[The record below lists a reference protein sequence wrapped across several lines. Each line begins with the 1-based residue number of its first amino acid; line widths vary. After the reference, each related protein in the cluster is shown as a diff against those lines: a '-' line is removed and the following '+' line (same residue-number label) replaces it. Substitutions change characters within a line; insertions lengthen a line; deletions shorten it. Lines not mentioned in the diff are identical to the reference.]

1 MMVVGRRMVVK
12 TKTQERMMIRKEVM
26 NLKVMV
32 KTRRVNASKMK
43 FKFLDMTLSMLY

>member
-1 MMVVGRRMVVK
+1 MVVGRRMVVK
-12 TKTQERMMIRKEVM
+12 TKRQEKMMIRKEVM

-43 FKFLDMTLSMLY
+43 FIFLDMTLNMSY